1 MTMCPQCLFQ
11 VENGSDDLAE
21 ICTHQCDVIL
31 ESHVME
37 DLSHFSDESV
47 LSLATLL
54 EAQHVQVEGRV
65 TQRLLT
71 CFACAPTPQPINEL
85 RRWRQA

>member
-1 MTMCPQCLFQ
+1 MCPQCLFQ
-11 VENGSDDLAE
+11 VENCSDDLAE
-21 ICTHQCDVIL
+21 ICTHQRDVIL

-37 DLSHFSDESV
+37 DLGHFSDEPV